1 MQAIFRAREA
11 ALAAEF
17 GRENGR
23 VLSCGGG
30 IIKTPGNAHALRQN
44 GPVLWV
50 RRPLE
55 ALAVGGHRPLSSSRE
70 ALARMEKEREP
81 LYRAAADALV
91 ENGGTLEQALEQA
104 MQRLEELL

>member
-1 MQAIFRAREA
+1 M
-11 ALAAEF
+11 
-17 GRENGR
+17 
-23 VLSCGGG
+23 
-30 IIKTPGNAHALRQN
+30 
-44 GPVLWV
+44 LWV

-104 MQRLEELL
+104 MHRLEELL